1 MNDND
6 TSRRVRDKSARNP
19 TIIAYASVFQ
29 GHLRSSAPVIVT
41 GIVEGNGQVEN
52 VVTIEE
58 SGTWIGNIHALCV
71 IVNGKIKGDIVTD
84 DKVEVGP
91 TGQVHGDITAASLAI
106 ASGAVIEGDMH
117 MTEHE
122 EPIRF
127 EEKRSVAA

>member
-1 MNDND
+1 MNDNA
-6 TSRRVRDKSARNP
+6 SRRVRDKNARNP

-41 GIVEGNGQVEN
+41 GIVEGNCAVEN
-52 VVTIEE
+52 IVTIEE

-71 IVNGKIKGDIVTD
+71 IVNGKVKGDIVTD

-91 TGQVHGDITAASLAI
+91 TGQVHGNITAGSLAI

-117 MTEHE
+117 MREHE

-127 EEKRSVAA
+127 EEKRSVAAA